1 MFSAIKFKAQFVDA
15 GIALL
20 IAAGLAFGPGVASAQ
35 QKHKYFFKPPP
46 GTTKFTQTHL
56 MDVGDVPGHQI
67 RIAELQSKFPGEAPM
82 YDGLKVVEARA
93 VLVSDYIDGNGSSF
107 TYGVSTLENGDKIFS
122 RTEILAHTAVVD
134 GARRTSFTSVATL
147 TGGTGRFKGIRG
159 TLRGSGFSD
168 MKTATSGTQ
177 TEGEYWFEK

>member
-1 MFSAIKFKAQFVDA
+1 MLFGLKPKGIGYGLVALVAVWLMFVP
-15 GIALL
+15 GE
-20 IAAGLAFGPGVASAQ
+20 AAAQ
-35 QKHKYFFKPPP
+35 QKHKYFFKAPP

-56 MDVGDVPGHQI
+56 MDVGDVPGHQV
-67 RIAELQSKFPGEAPM
+67 RIAELQSKYPGDAPV
-82 YDGLKVVEARA
+82 YDGLKVVEART
-93 VLVSDYIDGNGSSF
+93 VLVSDYVDGNGNSF
-107 TYGVSTLENGDKIFS
+107 TYGVSTLENGDKIFA
-122 RTEILAHTAVVD
+122 RTEILAHTTVGAD

-147 TGGTGRFKGIRG
+147 TGGTGKFKAIRG